1 MMGLPKMDGFKVHQ
15 FFRSFVGS
23 PCRAMAKKTTG
34 QSWWRI
40 PEDRSE
46 STRRSTPEMQ
56 EWVVQDLFA
65 SLKLTFARLTLGTF
79 RPNPRVGGVE
89 PRWFNTLPFF
99 PQVMSISIGKI

>member
-56 EWVVQDLFA
+56 GMGGSRFVCIPKIDICTA
-65 SLKLTFARLTLGTF
+65 YF
-79 RPNPRVGGVE
+79 RH
-89 PRWFNTLPFF
+89 L
-99 PQVMSISIGKI
+99 